1 MLSLSPF
8 MNPPLI
14 CAIQAK
20 LSSCNTV
27 ALPLMEGSPHVSCI
41 CWIIDLSYTHSR
53 LVLYG
58 SERYSAS
65 AYPSNCCFDSL
76 E

>member
-1 MLSLSPF
+1 MSIKEFREICLVLSPF

-14 CAIQAK
+14 YAIQVA

-41 CWIIDLSYTHSR
+41 RWIIDLSHTHSR
-53 LVLYG
+53 LV
-58 SERYSAS
+58 S
-65 AYPSNCCFDSL
+65 
-76 E
+76 